1 MDGDFIGLFVQIILI
16 KIEEFDYKYVIFRI
30 TNEL

>member
-1 MDGDFIGLFVQIILI
+1 MDGDFIRLFVQIILI